1 MFFRKT
7 KELQSLVNVSR
18 KALEHTEKELDLA
31 YSQIDN
37 RDKIIYKQKEKID
50 KQKDLINRIENLLS
64 ANKYNNEKV
73 VLDKIKE
80 LVSDYQSIN

>member
-18 KALEHTEKELDLA
+18 KALEHTEKELELA

-37 RDKIIYKQKEKID
+37 RNKFIYKQKEQID
-50 KQKDLINRIENLLS
+50 KQEDLINKIENLLS

-80 LVSDYQSIN
+80 LVREHQSLN

>member
-18 KALEHTEKELDLA
+18 KALDHTEKELDLV

-37 RDKIIYKQKEKID
+37 RNKFIYKQKEKID
-50 KQKDLINRIENLLS
+50 KQEDLINRIENLLS